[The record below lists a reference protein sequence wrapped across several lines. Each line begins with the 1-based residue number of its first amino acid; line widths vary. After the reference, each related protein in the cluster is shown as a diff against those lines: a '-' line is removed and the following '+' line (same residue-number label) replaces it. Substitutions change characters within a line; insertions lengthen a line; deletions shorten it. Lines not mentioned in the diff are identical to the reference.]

1 MAGVVG
7 LGGILGLENIPVL
20 HANDSK
26 TPLGS
31 HVDRHENIG
40 EGYIGKEGFRR
51 ILSHP
56 HLRGKAFI
64 AETPYDNEGEA
75 ARDIEMLKSLC
86 RKSRTTTKK
95 SS

>member
-1 MAGVVG
+1 
-7 LGGILGLENIPVL
+7 LGFDNIRVI

-31 HVDRHENIG
+31 HVDRHQHIG
-40 EGYIGKEGFRR
+40 GGYIGEEGFRR

-56 HLRGKAFI
+56 KLRDKPFI
-64 AETPYDNEGEA
+64 AETPVDQDDDDRRNVQKL
-75 ARDIEMLKSLC
+75 ISLC